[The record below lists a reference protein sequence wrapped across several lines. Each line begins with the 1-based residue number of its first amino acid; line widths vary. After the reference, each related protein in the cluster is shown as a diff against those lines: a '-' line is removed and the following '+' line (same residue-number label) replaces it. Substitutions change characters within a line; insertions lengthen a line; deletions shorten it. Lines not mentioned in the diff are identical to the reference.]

1 MMKKL
6 ICEACG
12 HVFDESDTE
21 WLEERDTGEGG
32 YGGLICATAICPECH
47 SEALSDAVECPI
59 CGELHSEE
67 DDDLICD
74 ECRKR
79 IEDLWKDLLGKL
91 EDGADE
97 CEVARYIAE
106 VLA

>member
-6 ICEACG
+6 ICEDCG
-12 HVFDESDTE
+12 HVFDDGDAD

-74 ECRKR
+74 ECRKV
-79 IEDLWKDLLGKL
+79 IEKLWAQLLAGL
-91 EDGADE
+91 PDTADE